1 MEARLRLSGRTV
13 GSRSRAM
20 RLVTAC
26 SSSLDVFPMTPYTL
40 HWAPHVTS
48 PIEWVKCVLEVRL
61 RGNTLF
67 GCTESQRPEKV
78 VEKVTCGI
86 NLCFIVWKSQWYIH
100 WRCALI
106 LARLTQLKMV
116 IKLTLQWQQLWVTYI
131 YESWHNLIRSLC
143 LLYEATFQRVGNV
156 WHINLFLKLIW
167 LGLPRLWHCVLNRHS
182 MIKSYKSHLFNHLNL
197 FIDTSHVH
205 NEQQDILMV
214 AWLLFAVCW
223 VAPPT

>member
-67 GCTESQRPEKV
+67 GCTENQRPEKV

-143 LLYEATFQRVGNV
+143 LLYEATFQRVGTCG
-156 WHINLFLKLIW
+156 ILI
-167 LGLPRLWHCVLNRHS
+167 
-182 MIKSYKSHLFNHLNL
+182 YF
-197 FIDTSHVH
+197 
-205 NEQQDILMV
+205 
-214 AWLLFAVCW
+214 
-223 VAPPT
+223 